1 MCWLIDWVRLN
12 VTPTQYRSYGDGFLR
27 VKWPNQQSQS
37 TEGTLNQIKQ
47 NTTIHLNWGI
57 QITQVKHTKK
67 HKLTQVR
74 SPPTTSGLETEWDY
88 SSRKRREG
96 QKKIIGKANER
107 KRKVK
112 RGKDGQGGRG
122 VPRPH
127 TGLLLVIN
135 SNLYQIL
142 HPFWVEWKERGRR
155 KGREKNTTKIN
166 FLAK

>member
-1 MCWLIDWVRLN
+1 MTYSEHELEFTFAKN
-12 VTPTQYRSYGDGFLR
+12 
-27 VKWPNQQSQS
+27 
-37 TEGTLNQIKQ
+37 
-47 NTTIHLNWGI
+47 
-57 QITQVKHTKK
+57 
-67 HKLTQVR
+67 QVR

-142 HPFWVEWKERGRR
+142 HPF
-155 KGREKNTTKIN
+155 
-166 FLAK
+166 